1 MIEELINK
9 NTVVYVVT
17 SWLSW
22 QMLSEF
28 PYSGPVWGWS
38 NNLHL
43 IVEDGREAVVS
54 AGRLTDGQ
62 M

>member
-22 QMLSEF
+22 QMLSES
-28 PYSGPVWGWS
+28 PYSGPGWGWS